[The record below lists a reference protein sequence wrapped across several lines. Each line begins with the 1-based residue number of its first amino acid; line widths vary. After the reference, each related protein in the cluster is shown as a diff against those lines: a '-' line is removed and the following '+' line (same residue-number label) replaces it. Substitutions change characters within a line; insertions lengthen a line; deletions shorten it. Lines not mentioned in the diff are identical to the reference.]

1 MRFVSAVIVCMLAA
15 WMLGLWLPY
24 WSLSLSALAVGFLM
38 RPGNGTAFLAGL
50 LAGALLWGGLAYMA
64 DAANG
69 HILATRVGKLLGTNA
84 MGLVAITGLLGG
96 VLAALGMLVGSRVR
110 EAVS

>member
-1 MRFVSAVIVCMLAA
+1 MRFILAVMVCMLAA
-15 WMLGLWLPY
+15 WILGLWLPY
-24 WSLSLSALAVGFLM
+24 WSLSLAALLVGFLL
-38 RPGNGTAFLAGL
+38 RPGNWSAFLAGL
-50 LAGALLWGGLAYMA
+50 LGGMLLWGGLAYMA

-69 HILATRVGKLLGTNA
+69 HILATRVGKLLGTHA
-84 MGLVAITGLLGG
+84 MGLVTVTALLGG